1 MVNVSVL
8 GTGAM
13 GAAMARRLAEGGHA
27 VTVWG
32 RDPAKAAALAGSN
45 ITAAT
50 TVAEAVASAD
60 VVLTMVTDGPAVE
73 QVAEQMLD
81 ALPAEAVWLQTS
93 TVGAAA
99 ADRLGELAT
108 ARSRSMVDAPVSG
121 TTAAAEQGKLTWLVS
136 GPGEAIEKARPVLDS
151 LGSRTVVAGK
161 AQEANRLKLVVNAWM
176 LSAAVAMADALE
188 ATDRLGVDR
197 STFLD
202 VLRDG
207 SLAMP
212 YALNKAQAMTAGNYQ
227 PGFPVE
233 LALKDVALTTDALGA
248 LPDLWRAVEQR
259 LARTVEAGHGRDDVG
274 AIAAVPGN

>member
-1 MVNVSVL
+1 MNASVL

-13 GAAMARRLAEGGHA
+13 GAAMARRLAECGHS

-45 ITAAT
+45 IAAVK
-50 TVAEAVASAD
+50 TVDEAVASAD
-60 VVLTMVTDGPAVE
+60 AVLTMVTDGPAVE
-73 QVAEQMLD
+73 HVAGQMLD
-81 ALPAEAVWLQTS
+81 AMPAEAVWLQTS

-99 ADRLGELAT
+99 ADRLRELAT
-108 ARSRSMVDAPVSG
+108 AHSRSMVDAPVSG
-121 TTAAAEQGKLTWLVS
+121 TTVAAERGQLTWLVS

-151 LGSRTVVAGK
+151 LGTRLIVAGE

-176 LSAAVAMADALE
+176 LSAAVAMADAL
-188 ATDRLGVDR
+188 AASDRLGVDR

-212 YALNKAQAMTAGNYQ
+212 YALNKAQAMMAGNYQ

-233 LALKDVALTTDALGA
+233 LALKDVGLTTDALGA
-248 LPDLWRAVEQR
+248 LPDLWRAVELR
-259 LARTVEAGHGRDDVG
+259 LARAVEAGHGREDVG
-274 AIAAVPGN
+274 AIAAVAGSE